1 MTFDA
6 DRTFES
12 LTRRALFADN
22 DAPAQP
28 SLTLL
33 VGEPGSGRTRVAY
46 RNQPEKHGRTIV
58 SAAVL
63 RAFHPDYLELAS
75 HHPFELEDALRP
87 TVERW
92 IAQVIGTALNECR
105 SVVLESEALT
115 AEAARAASAAFAEA
129 GFTTEVVVMA
139 SRTPDSLLTAASAYL
154 NQRRERIPTQPTT
167 VDAHRAAA
175 AAARDLTNALEVDA
189 PFDRVRVLNSG
200 GVALHEAEP
209 RLQPDSLQGLTD
221 ALNAER
227 SRPYS
232 SIEGVQWLSELR
244 RITEYARQSRED
256 VGPVVETLGE
266 LHRLALTTVLPRMPL
281 RPESEAAMRQRAQ
294 LEQELSR
301 LEEQLA
307 ATRNIPAPLD
317 FPTPAPS
324 RGLDR

>member
-1 MTFDA
+1 MTFDL

-12 LTRRALFADN
+12 FIKPALFADN
-22 DAPAQP
+22 GAPAEP

-33 VGEPGSGRTRVAY
+33 VGEPGSGRTRAAY
-46 RNQPEKHGRTIV
+46 RDQHAPAPRSVV

-75 HHPFELEDALRP
+75 SRPFELEDALRP

-92 IAQVIGTALNECR
+92 IAQSVGTALNERR

-115 AEAARAASAAFAEA
+115 ADAARGASAAFAGV

-167 VDAHRAAA
+167 ADAHRTAA
-175 AAARDLTNALEVDA
+175 AAARDLTASLEADG
-189 PFDRVRVLNSG
+189 PFDRVRVLNPG
-200 GVALHEAEP
+200 GVSLHEAEP
-209 RLQPDSLQGLTD
+209 RRHPESIQGLTA
-221 ALNAER
+221 ALDAER
-227 SRPYS
+227 HRPYS

>member
-12 LTRRALFADN
+12 LIRPALFADN
-22 DAPAQP
+22 DAPAEP

-33 VGEPGSGRTRVAY
+33 VGEPGSGRTRAAY
-46 RNQPEKHGRTIV
+46 RDRREPTPRAVV

-75 HHPFELEDALRP
+75 HRPFELEDALRP

-92 IAQVIGTALNECR
+92 IARSIGAALDER
-105 SVVLESEALT
+105 RTVVLESEALT
-115 AEAARAASAAFAEA
+115 AEAARAASVAFAEA
-129 GFTTEVVVMA
+129 GFATEVVVMA
-139 SRTPDSLLTAASAYL
+139 SRAPDSLLTAASAYL

-175 AAARDLTNALEVDA
+175 TAARDLTTALEVDA
-189 PFDRVRVLNSG
+189 PFDRVRVLNPG
-200 GVALHEAEP
+200 GVALREAEP

-221 ALNAER
+221 TLNAER
-227 SRPYS
+227 NRPYS

-256 VGPVVETLGE
+256 VEPVVETVAE
-266 LHRLALTTVLPRMPL
+266 LHRLALTTVLPSMPL
-281 RPESEAAMRQRAQ
+281 RPDSDAAIRQRAQ
-294 LEQELSR
+294 LEHELSR
-301 LEEQLA
+301 LEERLA

-317 FPTPAPS
+317 LPTPAPS
-324 RGLDR
+324 HELDR